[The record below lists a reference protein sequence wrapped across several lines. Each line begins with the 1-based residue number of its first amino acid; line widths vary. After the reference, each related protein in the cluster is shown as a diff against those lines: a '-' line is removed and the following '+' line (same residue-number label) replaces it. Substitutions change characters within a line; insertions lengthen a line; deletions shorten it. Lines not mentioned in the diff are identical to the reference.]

1 MNKIFSIFLALLMAL
16 SVKGE
21 GANEKYL
28 VPDIPIMN
36 EWIDVNFV
44 HIDFDAREFKIGDLI
59 KRGDL
64 MGHISKYPD
73 TLSLMFDKELK
84 QSMAFYNQQDFGKAS
99 DILKEVLTVETNN
112 LFILNAYARACYWND
127 REESFRVYKLLV
139 NKLDSTYQTPDN
151 KVVVDL
157 WFREAYWKLG
167 TLYMDHRQ
175 FDKAYIEI
183 SRSLASIQDMKNTN
197 AYSQGLQ
204 YLTECAYEMYQ
215 DELARYLAKRTLIYD
230 SKNEYARE
238 VIKNTKK
245 L

>member
-73 TLSLMFDKELK
+73 TLSLMFDK
-84 QSMAFYNQQDFGKAS
+84 
-99 DILKEVLTVETNN
+99 
-112 LFILNAYARACYWND
+112 
-127 REESFRVYKLLV
+127 
-139 NKLDSTYQTPDN
+139 
-151 KVVVDL
+151 
-157 WFREAYWKLG
+157 
-167 TLYMDHRQ
+167 
-175 FDKAYIEI
+175 AYIEI

-230 SKNEYARE
+230 SKNEYARG
-238 VIKNTKK
+238 VIKSTKK